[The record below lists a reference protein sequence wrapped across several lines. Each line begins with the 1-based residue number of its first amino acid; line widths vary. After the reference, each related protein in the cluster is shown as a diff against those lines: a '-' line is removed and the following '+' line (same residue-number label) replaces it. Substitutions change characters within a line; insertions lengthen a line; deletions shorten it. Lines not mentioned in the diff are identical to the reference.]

1 MDEQLRILNDQ
12 QISDKK
18 LRALIIKARD
28 ESYDAIVSLEK
39 DETTLE
45 RDQKHPLY
53 QIGQY
58 ATLAVMRLSRKL

>member
-39 DETTLE
+39 DEATLE

-53 QIGQY
+53 QIG
-58 ATLAVMRLSRKL
+58 